1 MSIKKSAVAEHVS
14 AMYGQKQGHD
24 RGLVL
29 IDLEE
34 TKAKVGAKSDSVI
47 YDWIKTKGFPAP
59 VRGSRRFARWVLG
72 EVDGWILA
80 KIKERD
86 EAARDRAAA

>member
-1 MSIKKSAVAEHVS
+1 MGIKRSELAESVS
-14 AMYGQKQGHD
+14 AIYGQRHGHD

-34 TKAKVGAKSDSVI
+34 TKAKVGAKSDSAI

-72 EVDGWILA
+72 EVDAWILA

-86 EAARDRAAA
+86 DAAKDRAAA